1 MAGLTWLFA
10 WAKEKGIE
18 LPLGADGAVD
28 IRALLNL
35 YDMERGGGKEYTARK
50 KLRYTG
56 PHAEGL
62 TNGKVYEGTEQGE
75 GKYEIIDDFGKKREI
90 LAKNFKKVK

>member
-35 YDMERGGGKEYTARK
+35 YDMERGGGQRIYGK
-50 KLRYTG
+50 KK
-56 PHAEGL
+56 A
-62 TNGKVYEGTEQGE
+62 KVYGPPCGGINQW
-75 GKYEIIDDFGKKREI
+75 KSFM
-90 LAKNFKKVK
+90 